1 MLQGPAPSCFWVLSG
16 ICVLWDFIF
25 IIIFFMSFLWV
36 IEKSLQK
43 TLVTNQLE
51 LKECGV
57 SGGHT
62 ITCGLVPGTKP
73 CSLKREGPGLLS
85 FPPQLLA
92 FCAGLQASSPASSL
106 LCPGLLS
113 AFGGVPDL

>member
-1 MLQGPAPSCFWVLSG
+1 MLQGPAPRCFWVLSG

-25 IIIFFMSFLWV
+25 IIFFFMSFLWV

-62 ITCGLVPGTKP
+62 ITCGLAPGTKP

-85 FPPQLLA
+85 FLPSSWPSVLA
-92 FCAGLQASSPASSL
+92 LQASSPASSL
-106 LCPGLLS
+106 LCSGLLS
-113 AFGGVPDL
+113 AFGGVPDP

>member
-1 MLQGPAPSCFWVLSG
+1 
-16 ICVLWDFIF
+16 
-25 IIIFFMSFLWV
+25 MSFLWV

-57 SGGHT
+57 SGA
-62 ITCGLVPGTKP
+62 IPLPVGLLLEPNPAALRERGLA
-73 CSLKREGPGLLS
+73 CSLSLPS
-85 FPPQLLA
+85 SWPSVLA
-92 FCAGLQASSPASSL
+92 LQASSPASSL
-106 LCPGLLS
+106 LCSGLLS